1 MHDGLDFC
9 FASGDA
15 GELPSIEITTIG
27 KSPIVVIFLKNKYCL
42 YIIKIEKYKKGG
54 LFMKVKIFQNDN
66 IQKKNKTFKEF
77 SNDLL
82 IGIE

>member
-27 KSPIVVIFLKNKYCL
+27 KSPIVVIFFRKINIVYILLK
-42 YIIKIEKYKKGG
+42 
-54 LFMKVKIFQNDN
+54 
-66 IQKKNKTFKEF
+66 
-77 SNDLL
+77 
-82 IGIE
+82 